1 MRIGIIGPMDE
12 EVALLQ
18 AAFTIKETQ
27 TIGAAAPIRSA
38 PITITKWS

>member
-27 TIGAAAPIRSA
+27 TIPLPPSWLIPSRSMRL
-38 PITITKWS
+38 

>member
-18 AAFTIKETQ
+18 AAVALGFVQ
-27 TIGAAAPIRSA
+27 CANL
-38 PITITKWS
+38 ITGL